1 MQPGPHGRFFA
12 TRFVPVMLALGIG
25 GGLVLAGE
33 LDGRPLSTD
42 FWKTALTLTGVSV
55 LPLVVL
61 GMRAPG
67 FAATHWREW
76 STVCVIAGFVVAML
90 VLGACLYEIGRV
102 VPQGQQPP
110 EPDWLRLRVVCGGA
124 GAIIAG
130 IACLVVTDFFMGR
143 QTMEP
148 APGEQRAL
156 LVGRHRRGADP
167 PTG

>member
-1 MQPGPHGRFFA
+1 
-12 TRFVPVMLALGIG
+12 MLALGIG